1 MPKTQLQQEWE
12 TRIRDFK
19 TSGLSV
25 KDWCATHE
33 VKPHQLRYWLQ
44 KEKANK
50 ESSTGTQWLPVEIAQ
65 ETCSDF
71 LIVKVGSVGIE
82 VTPGFNPKLL
92 SQVVRTL
99 MELC

>member
-12 TRIRDFK
+12 VRIRDFK

-33 VKPHQLRYWLQ
+33 VKPHQLRYWLR
-44 KEKANK
+44 KEKANE
-50 ESSTGTQWLPVEIAQ
+50 ESSAGTQWLPVEIAP

-71 LIVKVGSVGIE
+71 LIVKVGSVRIE